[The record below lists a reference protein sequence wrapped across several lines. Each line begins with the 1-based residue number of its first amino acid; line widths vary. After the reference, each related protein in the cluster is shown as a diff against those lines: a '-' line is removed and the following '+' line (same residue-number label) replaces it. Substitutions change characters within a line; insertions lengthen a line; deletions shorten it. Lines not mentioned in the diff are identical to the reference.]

1 MGKEL
6 LPFIQTMRIHQWIK
20 NVFIFA
26 MLVFGMQLT
35 DPGKVLATILA
46 FFTFSFASSAV
57 YIFNDLI
64 DLESDKQHP
73 VKKNRPLASGRLSRN
88 TAIIGMLILAAISL
102 TVSIAFSPLGTTIV
116 IGIYGLSNLLYSLY
130 LKHIVILDVMFVGFA
145 FIMRIFAG
153 AYTTEMEPTSWIL
166 LCTLNVSV
174 FLGLGKRR
182 AEMRL
187 ISGASADSR
196 KVLDHY
202 SISFVDQ
209 MIAIV
214 TSTTLVCY
222 ILYTVDDTTIERF
235 GTPLFLYTVPFVM
248 YGLFRYLY
256 LLYHKETGGDPTT
269 TILTDPSFLINIL
282 LWGLICL
289 GIVYGNEN
297 IQEWFNLLEP

>member
-26 MLVFGMQLT
+26 TLVFGMQLT
-35 DPGKVLATILA
+35 DPGKVAATILA
-46 FFTFSFASSAV
+46 FFAFSFISSAV
-57 YIFNDLI
+57 YIFNDLV
-64 DLESDKQHP
+64 DLENDQQHP
-73 VKKNRPLASGRLSRN
+73 VKKNRPLASGRLSRS
-88 TAIIGMLILAAISL
+88 TAVVGMLILAVIGLGVSL
-102 TVSIAFSPLGTTIV
+102 AFSPLGTTVV
-116 IGIYGLSNLLYSLY
+116 IGVYALSNILYSLY
-130 LKHIVILDVMFVGFA
+130 LKHIVILDVMFIALA
-145 FIMRIFAG
+145 FIMRILAG
-153 AYTTEMEPTSWIL
+153 SYTAEIEPSSWIL
-166 LCTLNVSV
+166 LCTLNVSL

-187 ISGASADSR
+187 LAEDSTDHR
-196 KVLDHY
+196 KVLEHY
-202 SISFVDQ
+202 SIAFVDQ

-214 TSTTLVCY
+214 TSATLVCY
-222 ILYTVDDTTIERF
+222 ILYTVDDTTLDRF
-235 GTPLFLYTVPFVM
+235 GTPLLLYTVPFVM

-256 LLYHKETGGDPTT
+256 LLYHIETDGDPTT
-269 TILTDPSFLINIL
+269 TILRDRSFIINIL